1 MNAPQENQASQDDA
15 DVLIIGAGPVGLTL
29 ANTLGMAGVR
39 VIVAE
44 KLPQIIDYPRAIGID
59 DESLRTLQAAGL
71 SDQVQAHITP
81 HHWMRFYTASGQC
94 FACPDRRRGK
104 GNPGMAGTDRGNRP
118 GDHCRSD
125 RPVPAGCG
133 CKGLL
138 HRTSGGGT
146 AEAWP
151 IPR

>member
-81 HHWMRFYTASGQC
+81 IITTNNIFFM
-94 FACPDRRRGK
+94 
-104 GNPGMAGTDRGNRP
+104 
-118 GDHCRSD
+118 
-125 RPVPAGCG
+125 
-133 CKGLL
+133 
-138 HRTSGGGT
+138 
-146 AEAWP
+146 
-151 IPR
+151 

>member
-29 ANTLGMAGVR
+29 ANTLGLAGVR

-81 HHWMRFYTASGQC
+81 SSLDA
-94 FACPDRRRGK
+94 
-104 GNPGMAGTDRGNRP
+104 
-118 GDHCRSD
+118 
-125 RPVPAGCG
+125 
-133 CKGLL
+133 LL
-138 HRTSGGGT
+138 HRQRPVLCLDRASH
-146 AEAWP
+146 
-151 IPR
+151 R